1 MRIFLAASIVMAL
14 AQPAFAQSQQ
24 PIQKYGEEDKEKSP
38 TQLQAE
44 RDAQKAYGNSLKN
57 IPDKGPV
64 DPWGAVRSNDA
75 PKTAA
80 KQKKT
85 GTPQ

>member
-1 MRIFLAASIVMAL
+1 MRIFLAAAIVMAL
-14 AQPAFAQSQQ
+14 AQPAFAQQQ
-24 PIQKYGEEDKEKSP
+24 PIQKYGEPDKEKSP
-38 TQLQAE
+38 TELQAE
-44 RDAQKAYGNSLKN
+44 KDAQRAYGNSLKN

-85 GTPQ
+85 AAPQ

>member
-1 MRIFLAASIVMAL
+1 MRIFLTAAIVMAL
-14 AQPAFAQSQQ
+14 AQPAFAQQQ
-24 PIQKYGEEDKEKSP
+24 PIQKYGEPDKDKSP
-38 TQLQAE
+38 TELQAE
-44 RDAQKAYGNSLKN
+44 KDAQRAYGNSLKN

-85 GTPQ
+85 APQ

>member
-1 MRIFLAASIVMAL
+1 MRIFLTAAIVMAL
-14 AQPAFAQSQQ
+14 AQPAFAQQQ
-24 PIQKYGEEDKEKSP
+24 PIQKYGEPDKDKSP
-38 TQLQAE
+38 TELQAE
-44 RDAQKAYGNSLKN
+44 KDAQRAYCNSLKN

-85 GTPQ
+85 APQ

>member
-1 MRIFLAASIVMAL
+1 MRVFLAASIVMAL
-14 AQPAFAQSQQ
+14 AQPALGQSQ
-24 PIQKYGEEDKEKSP
+24 PIQKYGEPDKEKSP
-38 TQLQAE
+38 TELQAE

-85 GTPQ
+85 SAPQ

>member
-1 MRIFLAASIVMAL
+1 MRIFLAAAIVMAL
-14 AQPAFAQSQQ
+14 AQPAFAQQQ
-24 PIQKYGEEDKEKSP
+24 PIQKYGEEAKDKSP
-38 TQLQAE
+38 TELQVE
-44 RDAQKAYGNSLKN
+44 RDAQRAYGNSLKN

-64 DPWGAVRSNDA
+64 DPWGAVRAPDA

>member
-1 MRIFLAASIVMAL
+1 MRIFLAAAIVTAL
-14 AQPAFAQSQQ
+14 AQPAFAQQQ
-24 PIQKYGEEDKEKSP
+24 PIQKYGEEAKEKSP
-38 TQLQAE
+38 TELQAE
-44 RDAQKAYGNSLKN
+44 KDAQKAYGNSLKN

-85 GTPQ
+85 SAPQ

>member
-1 MRIFLAASIVMAL
+1 MRIFLAAAIVMAL
-14 AQPAFAQSQQ
+14 AQPAFAQQT
-24 PIQKYGEEDKEKSP
+24 PIQKYGEQDKEKSP
-38 TQLQAE
+38 TELQVE
-44 RDAQKAYGNSLKN
+44 RDAQRAYGNSLKN

-64 DPWGAVRSNDA
+64 DPWGAVRSPDA

-85 GTPQ
+85 GAPQ

>member
-14 AQPAFAQSQQ
+14 AQPAVAQQQQ

-38 TQLQAE
+38 TELRAE
-44 RDAQKAYGNSLKN
+44 KDAQKAYGNSLKN

>member
-1 MRIFLAASIVMAL
+1 MRVFLAAAIVMAL
-14 AQPAFAQSQQ
+14 AQPAFAQGQ
-24 PIQKYGEEDKEKSP
+24 PVQKYGEPDKEKSP
-38 TQLQAE
+38 TELQAD

-80 KQKKT
+80 KQKKA
-85 GTPQ
+85 GAPQ